1 MEKKHLTRFFM
12 LAVAAGTLF
21 GACQKEDLAAVEDDF
36 DMTGRIRLYAE
47 KTSSAS
53 GAKLVA
59 DDTENL
65 HKFKWYDG
73 DQIKINGIDPVTV
86 NHSSFAADAL
96 NDAPDNIIAVY
107 PASICEDNTFSTSG
121 SITVTIPHEIEY
133 REGGIEVPMMAYASK
148 EDAMADGLSFKHLA
162 SVLAVRVSNGTTND
176 ITMGSIEVSLGS
188 GNYPIAGTWTVG
200 YSGTGDDLVVT
211 NTPKNGRVDG
221 YSNKITMNFNDANNC
236 VISSGG
242 SKYFFFPIFS
252 ILEAGGSF
260 SSAKFTIKVRA
271 TSQGNACNFEKTQ
284 ANNTKA
290 IGRGQIAY
298 APVAL
303 DASTNTHA
311 FRLGD
316 DYYEI
321 ASGNLAYNITDRKWA
336 FLPYNV
342 ATVEDDSWTDEGDGE
357 HHGVNFY
364 NDGKRWMSCFLYGHA
379 EHHTYL
385 GYDGSNMRDIP
396 SAGLSGVT
404 DWGHQAKDDIGEGW
418 TTPTSAQ
425 WEALLGQGNATHWAE
440 VSSGSLSDVN
450 IAGYI
455 VVPNVITFYNDIKN
469 AGANGVN
476 NTYLSDGN
484 LPQDALTLS
493 LALSDLRVTYRTY
506 EFIYDYGAI
515 FIPKGV
521 ATITSY
527 PGANEIDYST
537 ALYNASDHCHYNL
550 SGETHQKDEGQLET
564 DWVVSAPVR
573 LIRKVGN
580 N

>member
-59 DDTENL
+59 EDTDNA

-121 SITVTIPHEIEY
+121 FITVTIPHEIEY

-290 IGRGQIAY
+290 ISRGEIAY
-298 APVAL
+298 APVAM
-303 DASTNTHA
+303 DASTNSHA
-311 FRLGD
+311 FNLGD
-316 DYYEI
+316 GLYEI
-321 ASGNLAYNITDRKWA
+321 ASGNLAYNVTTGEWS
-336 FLPYNV
+336 FLTTLPPWRMILGK
-342 ATVEDDSWTDEGDGE
+342 TMDVE
-357 HHGVNFY
+357 
-364 NDGKRWMSCFLYGHA
+364 
-379 EHHTYL
+379 
-385 GYDGSNMRDIP
+385 
-396 SAGLSGVT
+396 
-404 DWGHQAKDDIGEGW
+404 
-418 TTPTSAQ
+418 
-425 WEALLGQGNATHWAE
+425 
-440 VSSGSLSDVN
+440 
-450 IAGYI
+450 
-455 VVPNVITFYNDIKN
+455 
-469 AGANGVN
+469 
-476 NTYLSDGN
+476 NTR
-484 LPQDALTLS
+484 ALTTL
-493 LALSDLRVTYRTY
+493 TT
-506 EFIYDYGAI
+506 
-515 FIPKGV
+515 
-521 ATITSY
+521 
-527 PGANEIDYST
+527 ANT
-537 ALYNASDHCHYNL
+537 
-550 SGETHQKDEGQLET
+550 
-564 DWVVSAPVR
+564 
-573 LIRKVGN
+573 
-580 N
+580 